1 MPVSGIL
8 AAIRACSDSASGV
21 RVVVVGRR
29 GGKDGCGV
37 WVWEGGR
44 RALMREVAAVRE
56 WGPIGGG
63 GGSMSGW
70 LVLVLVW
77 GRV

>member
-1 MPVSGIL
+1 M
-8 AAIRACSDSASGV
+8 RACSDSASGV
-21 RVVVVGRR
+21 RVVVVVGRR

-56 WGPIGGG
+56 WGPVGGG
-63 GGSMSGW
+63 GGSMSGV
-70 LVLVLVW
+70 LLVLVW
-77 GRV
+77 GWEWEGG